1 MQLARVCLGGD
12 AAVLDEQHRRK
23 LDLPIAR
30 AWVML
35 RDCLRAM
42 GLDLKVDVDASWA
55 LLLGGVCWLPGLHF
69 HSEIWAAKME
79 AEGGEGPLGNAV
91 LHFPLRIERLVD
103 VIGRLVI
110 GGYQCHR
117 RQRGTP
123 LLEKRLLGVSGDLQ
137 CGPIGKAEEATGL
150 GTTARSAGSRSIG
163 VHGSWAVRR
172 SCCCRRPQC
181 FGELVV
187 EDHWRGR

>member
-1 MQLARVCLGGD
+1 MQLARVCFGGD

-23 LDLPIAR
+23 PDLPIAR

-35 RDCLRAM
+35 RDCFRAM
-42 GLDLKVDVDASWA
+42 GLDLKAVMDPPWA
-55 LLLGGVCWLPGLHF
+55 LLLGGVYLLPGLHF
-69 HSEIWAAKME
+69 HSEIWAAYME
-79 AEGGEGPLGNAV
+79 AEGGEGPLGDAV

-123 LLEKRLLGVSGDLQ
+123 LLEK
-137 CGPIGKAEEATGL
+137 
-150 GTTARSAGSRSIG
+150 GSL
-163 VHGSWAVRR
+163 A
-172 SCCCRRPQC
+172 
-181 FGELVV
+181 
-187 EDHWRGR
+187 